1 LDDYYSRRNACELD
15 NPLTVGS
22 SIWTIVVTHNSESV
36 ISTCLKSLEAA
47 TISSRIVVVDNG
59 SKDATIDIVKRNFPS
74 VIVCREANLGF
85 AGGCNRGILLA
96 GDDAEAY
103 FFLNPDASVS
113 SKCLEQLAKS
123 LDENEG
129 LAVVSP
135 KILHPESKQIE
146 YAGALL
152 DFQNLSFGAFNSG
165 EVHCGQT
172 TQETGRPAGA
182 AMLVRRSSLDTVGP
196 MDASYFLYWEEC
208 EWAARFHSNGLK
220 IGYVP
225 DATVLHSLSHST
237 GGIGSKVY
245 EYYYTRNL
253 LRLVQEVKHL
263 SRPATIL
270 HLLPLLSR
278 RLRGILVSRQLILL
292 TTIVRYRA
300 LGMWDFLRGR
310 DGHRAGLP

>member
-1 LDDYYSRRNACELD
+1 LDD
-15 NPLTVGS
+15 PLIVGS
-22 SIWTIVVTHNSESV
+22 SIWTIVVTHNSERV

-59 SKDATIDIVKRNFPS
+59 SKDATIDIVKRNFPN
-74 VIVCREANLGF
+74 VIVCQEANLGF

-96 GDDAEAY
+96 DDDAEAF

-113 SKCLEQLAKS
+113 SNCLEQLAKS
-123 LDENEG
+123 LDGDEG

-135 KILHPESKQIE
+135 KILHPESKLIE

-152 DFQNLSFGAFNSG
+152 DFENLNFGLFNSG
-165 EVHCGQT
+165 EVHSGQT

-208 EWAARFHSNGLK
+208 EWAARFHSKGLK

-253 LRLVQEVKHL
+253 LRLVGEVKHL
-263 SRPATIL
+263 SRTATLL
-270 HLLPLLSR
+270 HLLPLLVR
-278 RLRGILVSRQLILL
+278 RLRGMLVSHQIMLLI
-292 TTIVRYRA
+292 TTVRFRA
-300 LGMWDFLRGR
+300 LGAWDFLRGR
-310 DGHRAGLP
+310 SGHRTGLP

>member
-1 LDDYYSRRNACELD
+1 LE

-22 SIWTIVVTHNSESV
+22 SIWSIVVTHNSERV
-36 ISTCLKSLEAA
+36 ISTCLKSLETA
-47 TISSRIVVVDNG
+47 TISSRVIVVDNG
-59 SKDATIDIVKRNFPS
+59 SKDATVDLIKRSFPN
-74 VIVCREANLGF
+74 VIVCQEANLGF

-113 SKCLEQLAKS
+113 SKCLEKLATS
-123 LDENEG
+123 LDRDEG

-135 KILHPESKQIE
+135 KILHPESNQIE

-152 DFQNLSFGAFNSG
+152 DFENLNFGAFNP
-165 EVHCGQT
+165 EDVDCGQT
-172 TQETGRPAGA
+172 TQETDRPAGA
-182 AMLVRRSSLDTVGP
+182 AMLVRRSSLDAVGP

-208 EWAARFHSNGLK
+208 EWAVRFHSNGLK

-225 DATVLHSLSHST
+225 DATVLHSLSRST

-253 LRLVQEVKHL
+253 LRLVKEVKHL
-263 SRPATIL
+263 SRPATVL
-270 HLLPLLSR
+270 HLLPVLTR
-278 RLRGILVSRQLILL
+278 RLRGILVSHQIALL

-300 LGMWDFLRGR
+300 LGVWDFLRGR